1 MHRGTLFLWLFVV
14 LAPGVTL
21 LLLGLGVR
29 RVLRESVCRRRI
41 LAAVSG
47 TLGLWAA
54 ATYFMFH
61 AVFATAWGVA
71 HMRPFPSG
79 IFPEGWPIY
88 GFLAAYT
95 ALAAILGIAVRKI
108 VKPTLP

>member
-1 MHRGTLFLWLFVV
+1 LHRGTLFLWLFVV

-29 RVLRESVCRRRI
+29 RVLRESVSRRRI

-47 TLGLWAA
+47 ALGLWAA

-61 AVFATAWGVA
+61 VVFATAWGVA
-71 HMRPFPSG
+71 HMRPFPGG

-95 ALAAILGIAVRKI
+95 TLAAILGIAVRKLP
-108 VKPTLP
+108 KPTLP